1 MGILICR
8 EFDTAETWSREVLET
23 PHGDW
28 TDNLILAPRAQA
40 LVNASLEEANK
51 PVYLEVA
58 LRLWQFLWP
67 EVAAKSPQIDELFQ
81 LMQERCQELSQNWKF
96 RKEEV
101 DKWVRGGSVDDSGDK
116 ADTNR

>member
-1 MGILICR
+1 M
-8 EFDTAETWSREVLET
+8 
-23 PHGDW
+23 
-28 TDNLILAPRAQA
+28 
-40 LVNASLEEANK
+40 NASLEEANK